1 MVNAWCAALIPPLM
15 AWILLSGLDD
25 LVLVAALAGAWVRRL
40 WSRAAPVPSLDEL
53 RAKPEKRIAILIPLW
68 CEHEVVGRMIEHN
81 LASIRYR
88 SYDFFIG
95 AYPNDEPTVDAVRDL
110 EARFPNV
117 HLALCPHDGPTSKA
131 DCLNWIYQRL
141 ILFEETRSARYEV
154 LVTHDAEDVIHPDS
168 LLWINYY
175 IDDYE
180 MVQVP
185 VLPLPMPFR
194 CLTHGVYCDE
204 FAEYQTKDIPAR
216 QMMGGFIPSNGVG
229 TGYARQAL
237 ELLAQTASNR
247 VFEPASLTEDYENGL
262 RLRLLGCRQTF
273 VASTHWMPAAP
284 VATREYFP
292 RRAANAIRQ
301 RTRWVTG
308 IALQGWERHGWRCGW
323 RQIYWLWRDRK
334 GLLGNLLTLVSNLVF
349 LWGALTWTLSR
360 ITGTGWSLAGS
371 LPPAFR
377 SLVPVAVTL
386 LSVHLG
392 VRIVCC
398 GRLYGWVFAAGVPLR
413 TVWANWINF
422 AATVRALWQYA
433 QARLRRQPLAWLKT
447 EHAYPSRAVLLPARR
462 RLGEI
467 LLECGAIS
475 SDQLQYALESRQSG
489 VRLGERLLDLGWLT
503 EWQLFEALGRQDGV
517 PLGLV
522 RPHEVQRNVCRAL
535 PARFAREW
543 KVLPFKIHSG
553 SLFLA
558 AAEPP
563 GEELRQRLGR
573 FTRLEIRFQLVTASN
588 FEALVREA
596 LR

>member
-1 MVNAWCAALIPPLM
+1 MVNAWCAALLPLLVV
-15 AWILLSGLDD
+15 WILLSGLDD
-25 LVLVAALAGAWVRRL
+25 LVLVAALLGVRARG
-40 WSRAAPVPSLDEL
+40 RPSPEQL
-53 RAKPEKRIAILIPLW
+53 RAQPEQRVAILIPLW
-68 CEHEVVGRMIEHN
+68 REHEVIGRMVEHN

-95 AYPNDEPTVDAVRDL
+95 AYPNDEPTIDAVRDL

-141 ILFEETRSARYEV
+141 IRFEQARPVRYEV

-168 LLWINYY
+168 LRWINYY

-194 CLTHGVYCDE
+194 RFTHGVYCDE
-204 FAEYQTKDIPAR
+204 FAEYQTKDIPVR
-216 QMMGGFIPSNGVG
+216 QMLGGFIPSNGVG
-229 TGYARQAL
+229 TGYARRAL
-237 ELLAQTASNR
+237 ELLARTAANR
-247 VFEPASLTEDYENGL
+247 VFDPASLTEDYENGL
-262 RLRLLGCRQTF
+262 RLRLLGCRQIF
-273 VASTHWMPAAP
+273 VSSTHWMPAAP

-292 RRAANAIRQ
+292 RRAADAIRQ

-308 IALQGWERHGWRCGW
+308 IALQGWQRHGWRCGW
-323 RQIYWLWRDRK
+323 RQLYWLWRDRK
-334 GLLGNLLTLVSNLVF
+334 GLLGNPLSVLSNLVF
-349 LWGALTWTLSR
+349 LWGALNWVAGKGLAPFPAAVR
-360 ITGTGWSLAGS
+360 PLLPATGLLLA
-371 LPPAFR
+371 
-377 SLVPVAVTL
+377 
-386 LSVHLG
+386 VHLG

-398 GRLYGWVFAAGVPLR
+398 GRLYGWAFAAGVPLR
-413 TVWANWINF
+413 AVWALWINC
-422 AATVRALWQYA
+422 AATVGALWQYTR
-433 QARLRRQPLAWLKT
+433 ARLGRRPLAWVKT
-447 EHAYPSRAVLLPARR
+447 EHAYPVRAVLVPARR

-467 LLECGAIS
+467 LVEGGAIS
-475 SDQLQYALESRQSG
+475 SGQLQYALESRPPG
-489 VRLGERLLDLGWLT
+489 VRLGERLLELGWLT
-503 EWQLFEALGRQDGV
+503 EWRLFEALSRQEGV

-543 KVLPFKIHSG
+543 KVLPFKVHSG
-553 SLFLA
+553 SLILA

-563 GEELRQRLGR
+563 SEELRQHLGR
-573 FTRLEIRFQLVTASN
+573 FTRLEIRFQLVTRSN
-588 FEALVREA
+588 FEALAREA